1 MLTRYKGK
9 TAIKSW
15 GQKIAKRCHKKAV
28 VAVARKLAV
37 VMHAMWRDGTL
48 YTDRPHAR
56 RHVRPRADGERSHAS
71 GRPRMTLGDP
81 FNRKLARTLSA

>member
-48 YTDRPHAR
+48 YTDRPHA
-56 RHVRPRADGERSHAS
+56 HDTSDPAPRAKDRMLLGAHA
-71 GRPRMTLGDP
+71 
-81 FNRKLARTLSA
+81 